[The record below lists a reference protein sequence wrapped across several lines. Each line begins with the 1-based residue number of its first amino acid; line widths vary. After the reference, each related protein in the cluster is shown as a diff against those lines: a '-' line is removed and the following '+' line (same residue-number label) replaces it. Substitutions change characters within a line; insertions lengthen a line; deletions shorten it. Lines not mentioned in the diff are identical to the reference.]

1 MLDISKEI
9 KRMMFERDVNISRL
23 AELLNT
29 SQPNLSAKLKRNDFR
44 ISELEKISLILG
56 YEVKIEFLEK
66 QKG

>member
-44 ISELEKISLILG
+44 VSELEKISLILG

>member
-56 YEVKIEFLEK
+56 YEVKIEFLQNK
-66 QKG
+66 KG

>member
-44 ISELEKISLILG
+44 VSELEKISLILG
-56 YEVKIEFLEK
+56 YEVKIEFLKK
-66 QKG
+66 QES